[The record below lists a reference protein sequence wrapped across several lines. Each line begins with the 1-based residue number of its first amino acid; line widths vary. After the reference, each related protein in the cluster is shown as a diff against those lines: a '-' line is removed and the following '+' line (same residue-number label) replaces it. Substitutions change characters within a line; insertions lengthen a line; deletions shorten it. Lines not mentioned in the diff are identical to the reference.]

1 MTSELAL
8 HLKDPRELFVFDPAS
23 YDPLAPDDLGESG
36 IEYLLAHTS
45 HPLTSWLHTPH
56 LHATIYV
63 PPDRFAA
70 DLAPRLQAAL
80 RTHCARQIARSRREQ
95 AHSFLQS
102 ALRLVVGLGIVL
114 LAITLQVRISASV
127 LPGGDLVKQAL
138 QLGIDV
144 LAWVALWT
152 PVEALATDW
161 FSFYRLRRGYRALLG
176 MDLAVKTETPA
187 GEHVG
192 QDVRFVWT

>member
-8 HLKDPRELFVFDPAS
+8 HLKDPRELFVFDPAT
-23 YDPLAPDDLGESG
+23 YDPLAPDELGQSG

-45 HPLTSWLHTPH
+45 RPLTGWLKSPH
-56 LHATIYV
+56 LCATVYI
-63 PPDRFAA
+63 PPDRFAP
-70 DLAPRLQAAL
+70 DLEPRLQAAL
-80 RTHCARQIARSRREQ
+80 RAHCARQIARSRREQ

-102 ALRLVVGLGIVL
+102 ALRLVVGVAIVL
-114 LAITLQVRISASV
+114 LAIALQVRISASV
-127 LPGGDLVKQAL
+127 LPGGDVVKQAL

-152 PVEALATDW
+152 PIEALATDW

-176 MDLAVKTETPA
+176 MDLAVKAEPPA
-187 GEHVG
+187 
-192 QDVRFVWT
+192 RKRA

>member
-8 HLKDPRELFVFDPAS
+8 HLKDPRELFVFDPAT
-23 YDPLAPDDLGESG
+23 YDPLAPDELGQSG

-45 HPLTSWLHTPH
+45 YPLTSWLHSPQ
-56 LHATIYV
+56 LHATVYV
-63 PPDRFAA
+63 PPDRFAP

-80 RTHCARQIARSRREQ
+80 RTHCARQIACSRRAQ

-102 ALRLVVGLGIVL
+102 SLRLVVGVAIVL
-114 LAITLQVRISASV
+114 LSIALQIQISASV
-127 LPGGDLVKQAL
+127 LPGGDVVKQAL

-152 PVEALATDW
+152 PIEALATDW
-161 FSFYRLRRGYRALLG
+161 FSFYRVRRRYRALMG
-176 MDLAVKTETPA
+176 MDVAVKAEPPA
-187 GEHVG
+187 GH
-192 QDVRFVWT
+192 RT

>member
-8 HLKDPRELFVFDPAS
+8 HLKDPRALFVFDPAT
-23 YDPLAPDDLGESG
+23 YDPLAPDELGQSG

-45 HPLTSWLHTPH
+45 HPLTSWLHSPQ
-56 LHATIYV
+56 LRATVYV
-63 PPDRFAA
+63 PPDRCAP
-70 DLAPRLQAAL
+70 DLAPRLRAAL
-80 RTHCARQIARSRREQ
+80 RTHCARQIARSRHEQ

-102 ALRLVVGLGIVL
+102 SLRLVVGVAIVL
-114 LAITLQVRISASV
+114 LAIALQVRISASV
-127 LPGGDLVKQAL
+127 LPGGDVVKQAV

-152 PVEALATDW
+152 PIEALATDW

-176 MDLAVKTETPA
+176 MDLAVKAEPPA
-187 GEHVG
+187 AN
-192 QDVRFVWT
+192 RL